1 VLDPGG
7 IAISTATREQRMP
20 AVAFDGTNYLV
31 TWTDYR
37 SETNPDV
44 YGARVSPAG
53 AVLDPAGI
61 AISTGAGYESSQAL
75 AFDGTNYLVTWYRD
89 RVYGTRVSTA
99 GAVLDPAGIP
109 ISTTNAHDDST
120 VAFDGTNYLVAWGD
134 RGYDIF
140 GARVSPAGTVLDP
153 SGIAISTAVGFQYQD
168 SPALA
173 FDGTN
178 YLVAWQANRSGTYD
192 IYGAR
197 VTAAGTVLDPAGLAL
212 STGGYQE
219 QAPSVAFNGTNH
231 LVAWQDARSGMS
243 WDTYGTR
250 MSPAGGVVD
259 PAGIAISTEPGHQA
273 TPALAFDGANYL
285 AAWEDAR
292 SGDHRIYGA
301 RVSPAGT
308 VLDPSGILISVA
320 PPPPA
325 PPPPPP
331 PPPSPPPPPPPPRVR
346 CKVPRVIGL
355 RLAPARRRIKARHCS
370 VGRIRR
376 VHSRRAGR
384 VIRQSPRPGVA
395 KRFGAPVK
403 LVVGRR

>member
-1 VLDPGG
+1 
-7 IAISTATREQRMP
+7 
-20 AVAFDGTNYLV
+20 
-31 TWTDYR
+31 
-37 SETNPDV
+37 
-44 YGARVSPAG
+44 VSRAG

-61 AISTGAGYESSQAL
+61 AISTGAGYEGSPAL

-99 GAVLDPAGIP
+99 GAVLDSAGIP
-109 ISTTNAHDDST
+109 ISTPNAHDDAT

-153 SGIAISTAVGFQYQD
+153 SRIAISTAMGFQYQD

-178 YLVAWQANRSGTYD
+178 YLVAWQADRSGTYD

-197 VTAAGTVLDPAGLAL
+197 VTVAGTVLDPAGLAI
-212 STGGYQE
+212 STAGSQQ
-219 QAPSVAFNGTNH
+219 QAPSVAYDGTNH
-231 LVAWQDARSGMS
+231 LVAWQDARSGTS
-243 WDTYGTR
+243 WDSYGTR
-250 MSPAGGVVD
+250 MSTAGGALD
-259 PAGIAISTEPGHQA
+259 SSGIAISTETGHQVK
-273 TPALAFDGANYL
+273 PALAFDGANYFL
-285 AAWEDAR
+285 AWEDSR
-292 SGDHRIYGA
+292 LGDDHPIYGA
-301 RVSPAGT
+301 RVSAAGA

-320 PPPPA
+320 PPPP
-325 PPPPPP
+325 PSPPPPP
-331 PPPSPPPPPPPPRVR
+331 PPPSQPPPPPPPRVR
-346 CKVPRVIGL
+346 CKVPRVIGF

-376 VHSRRAGR
+376 VHSRRVGR
-384 VIRQSPRPGVA
+384 VISQSPRPGVV

-403 LVVGRR
+403 LVVGRGRR